1 MPDTVVGIDLGTSN
15 SVVTAVLEGEP
26 IVIPDDQDE
35 RIHPSVVHYE
45 EDGGT
50 IVGNEAVEYRIQDP
64 EHTVY
69 SVKRLVGRP
78 FDHPD
83 VKVMIGAYPYP
94 IVESS
99 EGTPRI
105 EMYGEHY
112 TPEEISAEILDDLV
126 DRAERYLAEEI
137 DEAVITVP
145 ANFDEGQRR
154 ATQRAAEGADLEV
167 MRLLNEPTAAALAYG
182 YGDAKHE
189 RIAIYD
195 FGGGTFDIS
204 ILELRDNIF
213 EVVSTAGNSYLGGD
227 DMDYR
232 LVSMMLNAFERQHG
246 YDLSGDETVQQR
258 LKAVAQRIKHE
269 LTERESVKAK
279 ISEYV
284 PGTVTKLDL
293 EFTLTRETFSRRC
306 SDIVE
311 ETLETCEEAL
321 SEANL
326 QRAAI
331 DHLVMVGGST
341 RVPVVQQ
348 KVRSFFSQDPVLEI
362 NPDEVVSIGAA
373 ILGSTLAEDRTAPP
387 ISASDGPEPDAGS
400 SEEPAGSSAPGAE
413 SRGAG
418 AEPGGGPESDRPLLI
433 DVTPHAL
440 GVATVGGVM
449 DIIIERN
456 GSLPLERSR
465 TFSTSRDDQTRVVLP
480 IYAGNSRRIEE
491 NRELGALELED
502 LPPRPR
508 EEVEIEVTFR
518 VDTDGMVSVRAVDS
532 KTGNEQ
538 SAELSI
544 LGDTAEELEGFDDEQ
559 DLGAR
564 CT

>member
-15 SVVTAVLEGEP
+15 SVITAVLEGEP
-26 IVIPDDQDE
+26 IVIPDEHDE
-35 RIHPSVVHYE
+35 RVHPSVVHYPE
-45 EDGGT
+45 EGGT
-50 IVGNEAVEYRIQDP
+50 LVGNGAVEYRIQDP

-94 IVESS
+94 IVESE

-105 EMYGEHY
+105 EMYGEQY
-112 TPEEISAEILDDLV
+112 TPEEISAEILDYLGEQ
-126 DRAERYLAEEI
+126 AERYLAEEV

-154 ATQRAAEGADLEV
+154 ATKRAAEGADLEV
-167 MRLLNEPTAAALAYG
+167 LRLLNEPTAAALAYG

-246 YDLSGDETVQQR
+246 YDLSGDETIQQR

-279 ISEYV
+279 ITEYV
-284 PGTVTKLDL
+284 PGTVTELDL
-293 EFTLTRETFSRRC
+293 EFTLTRDAFSRRC

-326 QRAAI
+326 QRAEI

-373 ILGSTLAEDRTAPP
+373 ILGSTLAEDRSAPSIP
-387 ISASDGPEPDAGS
+387 TSGGADPDAGAP
-400 SEEPAGSSAPGAE
+400 EGGTEPDPLAG
-413 SRGAG
+413 
-418 AEPGGGPESDRPLLI
+418 EPGGGTSPEQQPESDRPLLI

-544 LGDTAEELEGFDDEQ
+544 LGDTTEELEGLEDEE
-559 DLGAR
+559 DLAAGP
-564 CT
+564 